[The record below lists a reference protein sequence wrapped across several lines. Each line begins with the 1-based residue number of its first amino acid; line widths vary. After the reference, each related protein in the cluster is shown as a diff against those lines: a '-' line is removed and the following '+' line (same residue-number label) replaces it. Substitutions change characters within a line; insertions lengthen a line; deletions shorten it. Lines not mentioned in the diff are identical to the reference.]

1 MKIGI
6 LGTGRVGTTLGR
18 RWAEAGHDVMFGS
31 REPQSERVQGLVG
44 TIGHGVRAGNPREAI
59 AHGEVLVLAIPWK
72 QAVGILKEAADLAGK
87 IVVDC
92 INPLTDDFQGIALGF
107 DTSAAEQIALAAD
120 GVRVV
125 KAFNTVSTATMEDPV
140 YAGQRASM
148 FYCGDDVEAKRVIGT
163 LAEQLGLEAVDAGPL
178 KIARYLEPLAMLYI
192 HLAVREGWGANCAFK
207 ILKR

>member
-6 LGTGRVGTTLGR
+6 MGTGRVGTTLGR
-18 RWAEAGHDVMFGS
+18 RWAEAGHDVLFGS
-31 REPQSERVQGLVG
+31 RDPQSERVRSLLE
-44 TIGHGVRAGNPREAI
+44 TIGNGVSAAGPQEALR
-59 AHGEVLVLAIPWK
+59 HGEVVVLAIPWN
-72 QAVGILKEAADLAGK
+72 QALRILKEASGLTGK

-120 GVRVV
+120 GAHVV

-148 FYCGDDVEAKRVIGT
+148 FYCGDDAEAKQVIGT